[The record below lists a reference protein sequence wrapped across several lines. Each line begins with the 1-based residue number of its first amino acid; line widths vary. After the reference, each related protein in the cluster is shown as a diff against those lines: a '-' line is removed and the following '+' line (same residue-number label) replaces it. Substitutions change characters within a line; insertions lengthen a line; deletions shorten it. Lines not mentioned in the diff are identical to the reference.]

1 MRKSSVGERYLGAV
15 MDLFLAEVNGQSVL
29 RAMPLLLGVLCVLAI
44 AYRYYSAFLAA
55 KVAMLD
61 DRRQTPAHKF
71 NDGQNYHPTNKW
83 VLFGHHFAAISG
95 AGPLIGP
102 VLAIQYGYMPGLL
115 WLVIGVCLAGA
126 VQDMLVLAASVRRGG
141 KSLAHI
147 ALTELGK
154 PASIIVSL
162 AILFIVV
169 IALAGLGFVVV
180 KALGGE
186 EVKLPKGMEILLP
199 KNQTIQFRN
208 PSERGYRITIFPAGC
223 QVRARGGKDFVEH
236 RGPFLVKEEIRPE
249 SSVNPISR
257 HDERG
262 EIISL
267 GIPCNEILLGGEE
280 VPLLADMEILV
291 PIGVRR
297 ITEWLP
303 GGPITFP
310 EGCKVRYTEK
320 GPFSLRPEKF
330 TVKPVKD
337 HGIEL
342 REMPEGDVCILGW
355 EYVQIIPGS
364 SWGTFTIACTIPIAL
379 FVAFWMYRFRK
390 GHVVEA
396 SAIGAAGVLFA
407 TVAGGWIQG
416 SALEPIFSLSKEST
430 IYALCGYGFIASVLP
445 VWMLLCPRDYISSF
459 LKIGTIALLV
469 IGTLAANPPLPC
481 PTVNPVFATGGP
493 TFPGHIFP
501 FVFICIMCGSISG
514 FHALVSSGTTP
525 KMIDKESHV
534 RTIGYGSM
542 LIEGLVGVVALIAA
556 ASLPVDLYYDINVDL
571 DKVQAFQPKLDELYK
586 EQGIDRNAE
595 KAQIGVQDLAHLK
608 VQDANLAQMEQLVG
622 GESLRGRT
630 GGAVTLAVGMSRIL
644 TQAAD
649 LVNLSFAG
657 LVKYWYHFAIM
668 FEALFI
674 LTTIDT
680 GTRIGRFLF
689 QETLG
694 QAIPQFARTDWLPGS
709 ILGTGV
715 ITLGWGVLVATGS
728 IGTIWPMFGIANQL
742 LAVLA
747 LCLVTTLL
755 INTGRAKY
763 AWVTLAP
770 MAFVVSTTMTAGVIM
785 VRNFMSQGGL
795 VGILNLSL
803 TVFVMSSVAFILLWA
818 LARWIAVLNGVMPV
832 KSELPE
838 PPKDAITAM
847 ASTAI
852 QERKP

>member
-1 MRKSSVGERYLGAV
+1 MKRRDLNSEPLLM
-15 MDLFLAEVNGQSVL
+15 MDLFTAQVNGQTVL

-44 AYRYYSAFLAA
+44 AYRFYSAFLAA
-55 KVAMLD
+55 KVATLND
-61 DRRQTPAHKF
+61 LRRTPAHEF

-141 KSLAHI
+141 KSLAQI

-186 EVKLPKGMEILLP
+186 EVKLPVGMEVRVAAPHKAEIHSEGNTTVYDFPEGSQIRYSDKDAWLVRPEAFKVKHVKDMYASKPEWNDVIDSPPGFIVTLP
-199 KNQTIQFRN
+199 EGGIQSSFGVKEGETKL
-208 PSERGYRITIFPAGC
+208 PGGSEVWVPQSKALPDRIKLKVSWQAEFPAGSKI
-223 QVRARGGKDFVEH
+223 RTSD
-236 RGPFLVKEEIRPE
+236 KEPWT
-249 SSVNPISR
+249 
-257 HDERG
+257 
-262 EIISL
+262 L
-267 GIPCNEILLGGEE
+267 Q
-280 VPLLADMEILV
+280 
-291 PIGVRR
+291 
-297 ITEWLP
+297 
-303 GGPITFP
+303 F
-310 EGCKVRYTEK
+310 
-320 GPFSLRPEKF
+320 EKF
-330 TVKPVKD
+330 KIQSDAAKVMSDASAATIYRLCPGNSQVVA
-337 HGIEL
+337 
-342 REMPEGDVCILGW
+342 
-355 EYVQIIPGS
+355 GS

-379 FVAFWMYRFRK
+379 FVSFWMYRFRK

-396 SAIGAAGVLFA
+396 SAIGAIGVLAA
-407 TVAGGWIQG
+407 TVAGGWVQG
-416 SALEPIFSLSKEST
+416 SPIEWLFSLTKDQT
-430 IYALCGYGFIASVLP
+430 VYALCAYGFIASVLP

-469 IGTLAANPPLPC
+469 VGVIAANPALPC
-481 PTVNPVFATGGP
+481 PTVNPVFSEGGP
-493 TFPGHIFP
+493 TFPGNIFP

-525 KMIDKESHV
+525 KMIDKETDI
-534 RTIGYGSM
+534 RLIGYGSM

-556 ASLPVDLYYDINVDL
+556 ASLPVDMYYDINVDL
-571 DKVQAFQPKLDELYK
+571 DKAPQFQGKLDELYK
-586 EQGIDRNAE
+586 QQGIDRNA
-595 KAQIGVQDLAHLK
+595 ARATIGVESLHNIK
-608 VQDANLAQMEQLVG
+608 IQDANLAEMEQLVG

-644 TQAAD
+644 TQASA
-649 LVNLSFAG
+649 SFVDPRYTSF

-680 GTRIGRFLF
+680 GTRIARFLM

-694 QAIPQFARTDWLPGS
+694 QAIPQFAKTDWLPGS
-709 ILGTGV
+709 IFATSV
-715 ITLGWGVLVATGS
+715 VTLGWGSLVMTGS

-747 LCLVTTLL
+747 LCLITTVLF
-755 INTGRAKY
+755 NSGRGRY
-763 AWVTLAP
+763 AWVTLIP
-770 MAFVVSTTMTAGVIM
+770 MIFVTSTTMTAGGIM
-785 VRNFMSQGGL
+785 VQRFIGMKNLTG
-795 VGILNLSL
+795 VLNLSL
-803 TVFVMSSVAFILLWA
+803 TVFVMASVAFILLWA
-818 LARWIAVLNGVMPV
+818 MARWIGVMRGV
-832 KSELPE
+832 
-838 PPKDAITAM
+838 
-847 ASTAI
+847 I
-852 QERKP
+852 QVRSDV